1 MDFLRTKEEYK
12 KDFEYKKIMEFINKY
27 PNITIQSEAENEQI
41 FNIGREL
48 DRIEAR
54 LKLYVILK

>member
-54 LKLYVILK
+54 LKLYAILK

>member
-54 LKLYVILK
+54 LILYGILK